1 MTLRTK
7 TLLIVGLVLSTLLMG
22 MFYTSRTALRA
33 RFAEIERQDAEDSS
47 GRTRAVMASMLDEVD
62 AIGLEWAHNPN
73 PAEVQLS
80 RGMSARGVFDA
91 LGHPMSLMGW
101 DNGSRTDFPASLLE
115 YVRIH
120 GLPPAA
126 KAGGARGLVP
136 LADGDGGVHV
146 MLVSVHPIRDD
157 DGQNLLIVGS
167 WLDPERL
174 ARLAQVNAMMVPE
187 PPDADVDAAR
197 AVELDSENGQVI
209 IRTDPSGETTST
221 TLLRDLAGKPALS
234 LRCFGRRLVS
244 EQASMAVTHVGTD
257 LAVAGVVST
266 SLVFLLLGWL
276 VLGRLERVSRDLDAI
291 SRGDRKRVE
300 VQGSDELSRVA
311 LAVNRTLEALDKSH
325 AHLVESEARFRSM
338 ADSSPLGVYLCGPDG
353 TPQYINPACERMI
366 GQDAE
371 TVTQRQGWSKAVHS
385 SDQERVLR
393 NWTAGIASRRA
404 FHEHYRM
411 VHPDGKVVWVTSNA
425 APIIRDGELAGFVG
439 TLEDTTE
446 RLQAQADLQRAKL
459 AAEAANHAKSEF
471 LANMSHEIRTP
482 MTAILGFADLLAE
495 PSQDERSRQSCIETI
510 RRNGE
515 HLLSIINDILDVSRI
530 EAGRMTVEKVACSPG
545 DIATEVALLL
555 DLRARTK
562 RISLCVDFDGPVPAT
577 IQCDPLRLRQ
587 MLTNLVGNAVKF
599 TEEGSVRVLL
609 RMEGVT
615 KSNRGSAPRLCIDVI
630 DTGIGLS
637 AEQIPLLFKP
647 FSQADNSMAR
657 RFGGTGLG
665 LSICAKLAAILGG
678 ELSVRSMPGKGSTFS
693 LRLDTGPL
701 EGVAMID
708 TPRREPP
715 ALRKAP
721 GPTQA
726 TLNARVLFAEDGPD
740 NQRLIS
746 FLLIRAG
753 AQVDVAPNGLAAVE
767 MALNAQNEGRPFDL
781 ILMDM
786 QMPQMD
792 GYTATRTLRQKGY
805 KGTIV
810 ALTAHAM
817 AEDRAKCVEA
827 GCDDF
832 ASKPIDRDS
841 LIAKCAQW
849 ARREANAA

>member
-7 TLLIVGLVLSTLLMG
+7 TLLIVGLVLSTLLMA
-22 MFYTSRTALRA
+22 MFYTSRSALRA
-33 RFAEIERQDAEDSS
+33 RFAEIERQDAEDTS
-47 GRTRAVMASMLDEVD
+47 GRARAVMASMLDEVD
-62 AIGLEWAHNPN
+62 AIGREWADNPN
-73 PAEVQLS
+73 PAGPQLS
-80 RGMSARGVFDA
+80 RDMNVRGVFDA
-91 LGHPMSLMGW
+91 LGNPVSLMGW
-101 DNGSRTDFPASLLE
+101 ENGSRSAFPAGLLE
-115 YVRIH
+115 YFKDH
-120 GLPPAA
+120 GLLATVRPD
-126 KAGGARGLVP
+126 GARGLVA
-136 LADGDGGVHV
+136 LSDAAGGTQV

-157 DGQNLLIVGS
+157 DSQNLLVVGR
-167 WLDPERL
+167 WLDAERL
-174 ARLAQVNAMMVPE
+174 ARLAQVNAMMVRE
-187 PPDADVDAAR
+187 PADADVDAAR
-197 AVELDSENGQVI
+197 AVELDSENGQVC
-209 IRTDPSGETTST
+209 IRTDPAGVTTST

-257 LAVAGVVST
+257 LAVAGIVST

-276 VLGRLERVSRDLDAI
+276 VLGRLERVSGDLDAI

-300 VQGSDELSRVA
+300 VHGSDEVSHVA
-311 LAVNRTLEALDKSH
+311 VSVNRTLEALDKSH

-338 ADSSPLGVYLCGPDG
+338 ADSSPLGVFLCGPEG
-353 TPQYINPACERMI
+353 TPMYVNPACERMI
-366 GQDAE
+366 GCDAQ
-371 TVTQRQGWSKAVHS
+371 TVTHRQGWSKAVHPN
-385 SDQERVLR
+385 DQERVLS
-393 NWTAGIASRRA
+393 NWKAGVAARRA

-425 APIIRDGELAGFVG
+425 APIIRDGELAGYVG
-439 TLEDTTE
+439 TVEDTTA
-446 RLQAQADLQRAKL
+446 RLQAQEDLHRAKR

-495 PSQDERSRQSCIETI
+495 PSQDEQSRQSCIETI

-530 EAGRMTVEKVACSPG
+530 EAGRMTVEKVPCSPG
-545 DIATEVALLL
+545 DIAGEVASLLE
-555 DLRARTK
+555 LRARTK
-562 RISLCVDFDGPVPAT
+562 GISLSVEFDGPVPAT
-577 IQCDPLRLRQ
+577 IRCDPLRLRQ

-599 TEEGSVRVLL
+599 TEEGSVRVVL
-609 RMEGVT
+609 RMEGGH
-615 KSNRGSAPRLCIDVI
+615 NARLCIDVI

-647 FSQADNSMAR
+647 FSQADSSMAR

-665 LSICAKLAAILGG
+665 LSICAKLVAILGG
-678 ELSVRSMPGKGSTFS
+678 EISVQSTPGKGSTFS

-708 TPRREPP
+708 APRREP
-715 ALRKAP
+715 AP
-721 GPTQA
+721 IRQTPRPVSG

-767 MALNAQNEGRPFDL
+767 MAMNAQNEGRPFDL

-792 GYTATRTLRQKGY
+792 GYTATRTLREKGY
-805 KGTIV
+805 TGTIV
-810 ALTAHAM
+810 AFTAHAM

-841 LIAKCAQW
+841 LIAKCTQW
-849 ARREANAA
+849 VQRKAKAA